1 MPSPEDFI
9 THLGLQPLPVEGGR
23 FAQSWRGDAGSAI
36 YYLLVAPE
44 HSAPHRLDRV
54 EVFVHHAGAPAAM
67 LLLHPDGSVTR
78 PVLGIDVARGESPQ
92 VVVPAGTWQATVT
105 RGAWSLLGT
114 VVVPP
119 YIDDCVEFATPEAL
133 AAEYPSAAADLRAL
147 PCDSATSCEG

>member
-1 MPSPEDFI
+1 MPEPSDFV

-23 FAQSWRGDAGSAI
+23 WAQSWRSETGSAI

-44 HSAPHRLDRV
+44 FSAPHRLDRV
-54 EVFVHHAGAPAAM
+54 EVYAHHAGAAAAV
-67 LLLHPDGSVTR
+67 LLLHPDGSVER
-78 PVLGIDVARGESPQ
+78 PVLGTDVAAGERPQ

-119 YIDDCVEFATPEAL
+119 YTDGCVEFA
-133 AAEYPSAAADLRAL
+133 AAEDLASRYPEAAADLRKF
-147 PCDSATSCEG
+147 

>member
-1 MPSPEDFI
+1 MADMPQPSDFV

-23 FAQSWRGDAGSAI
+23 WAQSWRSETGSAI

-44 HSAPHRLDRV
+44 FSAPHRLDRV
-54 EVFVHHAGAPAAM
+54 EVYAHHAGAPAAM
-67 LLLHPDGSVTR
+67 LLLHADGSVER
-78 PVLGIDVARGESPQ
+78 PVLGTDVAAGERPQ

-119 YIDDCVEFATPEAL
+119 YTDDCVEFSP
-133 AAEYPSAAADLRAL
+133 AAELALRYPEAAADLRKF
-147 PCDSATSCEG
+147 

>member
-1 MPSPEDFI
+1 MGDMPEPSDFV

-23 FAQSWRGDAGSAI
+23 WAQSWRSDTGSAI

-44 HSAPHRLDRV
+44 FSAPHRLDRL
-54 EVFVHHAGAPAAM
+54 EVYAHHAGAPAAM
-67 LLLHPDGSVTR
+67 LLLHEDGSVER
-78 PVLGIDVARGESPQ
+78 PVLGTDVAAGERPQ

-119 YIDDCVEFATPEAL
+119 YTDDCVEFADGADLALRYPE
-133 AAEYPSAAADLRAL
+133 AAADLRKF
-147 PCDSATSCEG
+147 

>member
-1 MPSPEDFI
+1 MPEPSDFV

-23 FAQSWRGDAGSAI
+23 WAQSWRSETGSAI

-44 HSAPHRLDRV
+44 FSAPHRLDRV
-54 EVFVHHAGAPAAM
+54 EVYAHHAGASAAM
-67 LLLHPDGSVTR
+67 LLLHPDGSVER
-78 PVLGIDVARGESPQ
+78 PVLGTDVAAGERPQ

-119 YIDDCVEFATPEAL
+119 YTDGCVEFAAAADLALRYPE
-133 AAEYPSAAADLRAL
+133 AAADLRKF
-147 PCDSATSCEG
+147 